1 MGDVAEFVDS
11 VKRGEVV
18 RRGERGEEVSY
29 LLRALQILFCDE
41 VRR

>member
-18 RRGERGEEVSY
+18 RRGERGEVSY